1 MLNSARL
8 ARIMPTFCTIL
19 VHHARIM
26 PTFSHH
32 NGAQAL
38 CAKVQ
43 SRKAKA
49 ILPAPKCECENYF
62 LKVARR
68 LAPNQVGTLL
78 GYYTTRATVC
88 QGLF

>member
-26 PTFSHH
+26 PTFLHH
-32 NGAQAL
+32 NGAEAL
-38 CAKVQ
+38 CAKV
-43 SRKAKA
+43 RKRSAKVMRS
-49 ILPAPKCECENYF
+49 APKCECENYF

-78 GYYTTRATVC
+78 GYYTTRANVC
-88 QGLF
+88 QGFF